1 MPRILLGDGAN
12 KLYCIDNN
20 VAALN
25 DVLVGTERV
34 LNTPLPI
41 AYSIA
46 IAQITWAYL
55 VILPFQLVGALNWI
69 AIPGTMWAAYII
81 LGLLMI
87 AREIE
92 NPFGRDVND
101 LPLESFCQQI
111 AAELDIIAARPKP
124 RTRNYVNN
132 PENRMLFPLS
142 TTSFP
147 AWAQRGEDKI
157 RQALLAK
164 CESGFAMRREAEE
177 LAAKGAAP
185 KKSSD
190 KAPERADEKV

>member
-1 MPRILLGDGAN
+1 
-12 KLYCIDNN
+12 
-20 VAALN
+20 
-25 DVLVGTERV
+25 VLVGTERV

-46 IAQITWAYL
+46 IGQITWAYL
-55 VILPFQLVGALNWI
+55 VILPFQLVGVLNWI

-101 LPLESFCQQI
+101 LPLEAFTQQV

-124 RTRNYVNN
+124 RAREYVNN
-132 PENRMLFPLS
+132 PHNRVLHPLS
-142 TTSFP
+142 ASTFP
-147 AWAQRGEDKI
+147 VWAQRGETKI
-157 RQALLAK
+157 REALLAK
-164 CESGFAMRREAEE
+164 CESAFAARRAAEE
-177 LAAKGAAP
+177 QASMGTAAR
-185 KKSSD
+185 KSHD
-190 KAPERADEKV
+190 KATEKADEKV